1 MWKGYRNARGSF
13 GEAVSLDEVRRKGIR
28 EELLR
33 RLRHASS
40 CSHEARHVISS
51 MVSASSIPAKRPH
64 TREQK
69 KERESSPPLMAYF
82 SFPPVAC
89 LTALNTTVS
98 NTPPTRVFTTGIDF
112 VHRLRP
118 SAPWKSEAR
127 YAGPEETFC
136 RMPLRICVHG
146 GTGELVMAGAQ
157 QRERIVNC
165 Q

>member
-1 MWKGYRNARGSF
+1 MWRGYRNARSGF

-51 MVSASSIPAKRPH
+51 MVSASRIPAKKIPH
-64 TREQK
+64 TGEQK
-69 KERESSPPLMAYF
+69 NGKGLSPPLMAYF

-98 NTPPTRVFTTGIDF
+98 NTPPTRVFTIGIDF

-146 GTGELVMAGAQ
+146 RTDGRVSIVAGT
-157 QRERIVNC
+157 ERIVNH
-165 Q
+165 